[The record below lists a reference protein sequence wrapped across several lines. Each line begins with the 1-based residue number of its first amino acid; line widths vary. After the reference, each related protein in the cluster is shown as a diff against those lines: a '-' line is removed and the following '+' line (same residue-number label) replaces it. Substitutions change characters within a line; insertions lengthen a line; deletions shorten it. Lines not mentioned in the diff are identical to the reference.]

1 MPISRGRFTLKE
13 KVDLKLGEFPEK
25 QEVFETK
32 GWNRLKDLGVCNE
45 PLVREF
51 YANTILK
58 DGYMERKSW
67 VRNHFVKYDVVFID
81 NLLD

>member
-58 DGYMERKSW
+58 DGYMERKAW